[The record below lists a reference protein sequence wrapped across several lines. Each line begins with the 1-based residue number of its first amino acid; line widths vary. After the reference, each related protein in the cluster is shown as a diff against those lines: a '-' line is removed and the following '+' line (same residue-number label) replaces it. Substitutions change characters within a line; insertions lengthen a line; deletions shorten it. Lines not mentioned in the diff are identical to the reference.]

1 MWPFRAK
8 SILEPDEEDWQIAT
22 WRWLIYERGGHDD
35 IRESPLVF
43 PTGSFFPATEAKGAE
58 LAQYVFDHVKTHA
71 RMQEW
76 PCELIEQPDTGS
88 LTVNPVTALR
98 VRKASPAG
106 TFMHDGN
113 AAQISYSPSLLK
125 DRVALVS
132 TLAHELAHYLIGH
145 PKRMPPGG
153 GSGLEPATD
162 LAVAYLGFGI
172 FGANSAFQYKQ
183 HQDFMS
189 QGWSYSRLG
198 YIKEREWV
206 FALAIFLALKDIK
219 ADVAKPHLKSHLA
232 SQLNRAEKYLQQNS
246 NILERIKSPSN
257 QDE

>member
-1 MWPFRAK
+1 MWPLRVK
-8 SILEPDEEDWQIAT
+8 SILEPDEEEWQIET
-22 WRWLIYERGGHDD
+22 WRWLIYERGGHED
-35 IRESPLVF
+35 IQESPLVC
-43 PTGSFFPATEAKGAE
+43 PTGSFFPASEAKGAQ
-58 LAQYVFDHVKTHA
+58 LAQHVFEHVKMHA
-71 RMQEW
+71 RMQDW
-76 PCELIEQPDTGS
+76 PCELIEQPDTGG
-88 LTVNPVTALR
+88 LTVNPVTALK

-162 LAVAYLGFGI
+162 LTVAYLGFGI
-172 FGANSAFQYKQ
+172 FGANSAFQYQQ

-189 QGWSYSRLG
+189 QGWGYSRLG

-206 FALAIFLALKDIK
+206 FALAIFLALKGLD
-219 ADVAKPHLKSHLA
+219 ASSAKPHLKPHLA
-232 SQLNRAEKYLQQNS
+232 NQLKRVEKYLQLNPA
-246 NILERIKSPSN
+246 ILERIKSPSS
-257 QDE
+257 QDQ

>member
-8 SILEPDEEDWQIAT
+8 SILEPEEEEWQIAT
-22 WRWLIYERGGHDD
+22 WRWLLYERGGEDD
-35 IRESPLVF
+35 LQQACLVMPTRE
-43 PTGSFFPATEAKGAE
+43 FFPPTEAKGPA
-58 LAQYVFDHVKTHA
+58 LAHRVFEHVKRHA

-76 PCELIEQPDTGS
+76 PCELIEQPDSGG
-88 LTVNPVTALR
+88 LTVNPVTALK
-98 VRKASPAG
+98 VRRAAPAG

-145 PKRMPPGG
+145 PRRMPPGG

-162 LAVAYLGFGI
+162 LAVTYLGFGI
-172 FGANSAFQYKQ
+172 FGANSAFQYQQ
-183 HQDFMS
+183 HQDYMS
-189 QGWSYSRLG
+189 QGWGYSRLG
-198 YIKEREWV
+198 YIKEREWI
-206 FALAIFLALKDIK
+206 FALAVFLALKGLD
-219 ADVAKPHLKSHLA
+219 ASAAKPHLKSHLA
-232 SQLNRAEKYLQQNS
+232 SQLNRTQKYLQLNPS
-246 NILERIKSPSN
+246 ILERIKSPI

>member
-1 MWPFRAK
+1 MWPFRVK
-8 SILEPDEEDWQIAT
+8 SILIPEEEEWQIAT
-22 WRWLIYERGGHDD
+22 WQWLLYERGGQDD
-35 IRESPLVF
+35 IHESPLVT
-43 PTGSFFPATEAKGAE
+43 PTREYFAPTDAMGAD
-58 LAQYVFDHVKTHA
+58 LALHVFDHVKTHA

-88 LTVNPVTALR
+88 LTVNPVTALK

-153 GSGLEPATD
+153 GSGLEPATE
-162 LAVAYLGFGI
+162 LAAVYLGFGI
-172 FGANSAFQYKQ
+172 FGANSAFQYQQ

-189 QGWSYSRLG
+189 QGWGYSRHG

-206 FALAIFLALKDIK
+206 FALAVFLALKGM
-219 ADVAKPHLKSHLA
+219 AATVAKPHLKSHLA
-232 SQLNRAEKYLQQNS
+232 GQLTRAEKYLQQNPS
-246 NILERIKSPSN
+246 ILERIKTPSD
-257 QDE
+257 QGE